1 MPKVKPHRTSPSLD
15 MTPMVDLGFLLVT
28 FFMLTTQFRPEEAV
42 VVDTPSSTSDIV
54 APESDLLTLTIDKDK
69 RVFIGIDKQPTKA
82 AALQALAARRGLS
95 FTPKQIKEFSLLNS
109 FGAPIEQLGSYLN
122 HDTEERKALNKTLPG
137 VPIDSLNNQ
146 MIDWVLEARKANI
159 QNFQKPLYMVIK
171 GDAGADVGTVQ
182 KVIAQLQEKNIN
194 RFNLVTSLEMAP
206 NEGGAK

>member
-1 MPKVKPHRTSPSLD
+1 
-15 MTPMVDLGFLLVT
+15 MTPMVDLAFLLVT

-42 VVDTPSSTSDIV
+42 VVDTPSSTSDII

-82 AALQALAARRGLS
+82 AALQAMAARRGLS

-109 FGAPIEQLGSYLN
+109 FGAPIDKLGSYL
-122 HDTEERKALNKTLPG
+122 DRSTDERKALNKTLPG
-137 VPIDSLNNQ
+137 VPFDSLNNQ

-182 KVIAQLQEKNIN
+182 KVIAELQEKNIN
-194 RFNLVTSLEMAP
+194 RFNLVTSLEMKP

>member
-1 MPKVKPHRTSPSLD
+1 
-15 MTPMVDLGFLLVT
+15 MTPMVDLAFLLVT

-82 AALQALAARRGLS
+82 AALQAMAARRGLS

-109 FGAPIEQLGSYLN
+109 FGAPIDKLASYL
-122 HDTEERKALNKTLPG
+122 DRGTDERKALNKSLPG
-137 VPIDSLNNQ
+137 VPYDSLNNQ

-194 RFNLVTSLEMAP
+194 RFNLVTSLEMKPTEA
-206 NEGGAK
+206 GAK

>member
-15 MTPMVDLGFLLVT
+15 MTPMVDLAFLLVT

-42 VVDTPSSTSDIV
+42 VIDTPSSTSDIL
-54 APESDLLTLTIDKDK
+54 APDSDILTLIVDKDK

-82 AALQALAARRGLS
+82 AALQAIAARRGLS
-95 FTPKQIKEFSLLNS
+95 FTPKQIKEFSLLTS
-109 FGAPIEQLGSYLN
+109 FGAPIDKLGSYL
-122 HDTEERKALNKTLPG
+122 DRSTDERKALNKQLPG
-137 VPIDSLNNQ
+137 VPYDSLNNQ

-182 KVIAQLQEKNIN
+182 KVIKELQEKNIN
-194 RFNLVTSLEMAP
+194 RFNLVTSLEMKP
-206 NEGGAK
+206 TEGGAK

>member
-15 MTPMVDLGFLLVT
+15 MTPMVDLAFLLVT
-28 FFMLTTQFRPEEAV
+28 FFMLTTQFRPDEAV

-82 AALQALAARRGLS
+82 AALQAIAARRGLS

-122 HDTEERKALNKTLPG
+122 KDTEERKALNKSLPG

-206 NEGGAK
+206 TEAKAK

>member
-42 VVDTPSSTSDIV
+42 VVDTPSSTSDIT

-206 NEGGAK
+206 TEGGAK

>member
-82 AALQALAARRGLS
+82 AALQAMAARRGIS

-109 FGAPIEQLGSYLN
+109 FGAPIDKLGSYL
-122 HDTEERKALNKTLPG
+122 DRSTEERKALNKTLPG

-182 KVIAQLQEKNIN
+182 KVIAELQEKNIN
-194 RFNLVTSLEMAP
+194 RFNLVTSLEMKP